1 MGLLQDDPFGMKS
14 IDAVKQSDA
23 KEWAIRMS
31 EKGFAFQTI
40 SNFKRSLKAAF
51 YTAIEDDCI
60 RKNPFNAGMNPK
72 ALQYIMGHANI
83 TMTLNY
89 YAHATYDSAKAEME
103 RLAA

>member
-1 MGLLQDDPFGMKS
+1 MQIREDTELKNFPLYCPKCKQESLIGAKS
-14 IDAVKQSDA
+14 IDTVKQSDA

-31 EKGFAFQTI
+31 EKGFAFQSI
-40 SNFKRSLKAAF
+40 SN
-51 YTAIEDDCI
+51 Y
-60 RKNPFNAGMNPK
+60 
-72 ALQYIMGHANI
+72 NI